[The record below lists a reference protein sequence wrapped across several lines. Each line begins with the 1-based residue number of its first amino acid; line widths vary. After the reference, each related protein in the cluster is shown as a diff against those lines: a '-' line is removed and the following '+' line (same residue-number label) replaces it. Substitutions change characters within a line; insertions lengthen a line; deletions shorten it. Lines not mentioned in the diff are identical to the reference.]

1 MELKNLAATVAPQ
14 PVHIFQIV
22 TVICDELHAALF
34 VGWGT
39 RRAIEIADAT
49 ESSMF
54 VNRLDFK
61 RNEIEK
67 GCTPFPVVH
76 ALSLEALG
84 SVKQWAKDVGAFYNN
99 DLLHEAVVDLIADW
113 FHAGY
118 DATNLEPAI
127 ESLSAYIEKAQTY
140 DNGKWFAQVNGGQ
153 LVA

>member
-1 MELKNLAATVAPQ
+1 MKLRSLGATVAPV
-14 PVHIFQIV
+14 PAHTCEIV

-39 RRAIEIADAT
+39 RRAIEVADVT

-54 VNRLDFK
+54 VNRLDFN
-61 RNEIEK
+61 RDEIEK

-84 SVKQWAKDVGAFYNN
+84 SVKSWAKDVGAFYNN

-113 FHAGY
+113 FQAGY

-127 ESLSAYIEKAQTY
+127 ESLTAYVEEAQAY
-140 DNGKWFAQVNGGQ
+140 CQSINR
-153 LVA
+153 